1 MQNTSD
7 GFDFPRRRRKEN
19 SKKFKF
25 ILPWWFKFIA
35 YFIAIS
41 YMLVAITFTFI
52 KGE

>member
-1 MQNTSD
+1 MQNKVD
-7 GFDFPRRRRKEN
+7 GVEFQRRGKKN

-25 ILPWWFKFIA
+25 ILPWWCKFIV

-41 YMLVAITFTFI
+41 FMLVAITFTFI